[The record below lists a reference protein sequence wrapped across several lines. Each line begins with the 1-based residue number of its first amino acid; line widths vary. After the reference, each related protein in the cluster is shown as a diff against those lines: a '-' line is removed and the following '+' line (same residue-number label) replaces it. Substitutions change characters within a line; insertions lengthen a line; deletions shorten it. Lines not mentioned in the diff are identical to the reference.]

1 MNNAIIGYTGFVG
14 SNICKQRTF
23 EYLYNSKN
31 IQDICGKEFD
41 ELVITGVPAV
51 KWLANK
57 EPKKDIENIESLISN
72 LKTVKAKCVVLIST
86 VDVYPYPIDVNEGTI
101 IDKDECQPYGKH
113 RLYFEEFVKKNFNNV
128 HVMRLPGLFGSGLK
142 KNIIFDFLTNNMI
155 DSIESRNSFQFYCLD
170 TISKD
175 IDITIKNNISLVN
188 MAVEPITVKEVAGL
202 CGISEFNNELD
213 RPLVSYD
220 FKTEYSKYW
229 NECNSDYI
237 YDKSHCIEMLKRFI
251 KEF

>member
-1 MNNAIIGYTGFVG
+1 MSNAIIGYTGFVG
-14 SNICKQRTF
+14 SNICKQRKF
-23 EYLYNSKN
+23 EFFYNSKN

-57 EPKKDIENIESLISN
+57 EPKQDIENIESLISN
-72 LKTVKAKCVVLIST
+72 LKKTKAKNVILIST
-86 VDVYPYPIDVNEGTI
+86 VDVYPLPVDVNEDTVI
-101 IDKDECQPYGKH
+101 NTDECQPYGKH
-113 RLYFEEFVKKNFNNV
+113 RLYFEEFVKEHFSNV
-128 HVMRLPGLFGSGLK
+128 HIMRLPGLFGAGLK

-175 IDITIKNNISLVN
+175 IDIVKQNNIPLVN
-188 MAVEPITVKEVAGL
+188 MAVEPITVKEVAVL
-202 CGISEFNNELD
+202 CGINDFKNELE

-220 FKTEYSKYW
+220 FKTKNAKCW
-229 NECNSDYI
+229 NEFNDNYI
-237 YDKSHCIEMLKRFI
+237 YDKNHCIEMLKKFI